1 MEYRDTHT
9 IDDDTKNNMTFLA
22 NILTALLWSSKTKK
36 NEWNTLKALYFLCS
50 QFCVLLATLYI
61 ENLYIFYWLV
71 MQQTSSNKSDK
82 KVNTNKKQNMKS
94 LAEQY
99 YAL

>member
-50 QFCVLLATLYI
+50 QFCILATLYI